1 MFSRSGI
8 WRARAL
14 PEGSDLAAARF
25 LHASNFRLSQQVP
38 APTPILVLLVRA
50 AHIRQREMHA
60 TTAAASCSTPNCS
73 FHLGLDDLHALLD
86 FLDAHC
92 NAAIPIDFSTRAT
105 KGADPRLLLLFY
117 SYAGACCAP
126 RHHMHACRLL
136 MHACILQQLRLASRT
151 CMRIMQWFRI
161 VPAATLR
168 FTGSSRQ

>member
-1 MFSRSGI
+1 MRRTSGS
-8 WRARAL
+8 
-14 PEGSDLAAARF
+14 P
-25 LHASNFRLSQQVP
+25 H
-38 APTPILVLLVRA
+38 
-50 AHIRQREMHA
+50 EMHA